1 MKIVINAQNGIV
13 NNGNSCKIVYI
24 MRKAIQGEKITLGFI
39 GGSITQGCSSSL
51 PTTCYAYLVY
61 QWWIKTFPKAE
72 FEYVNAGIGGTTSE
86 FASARVEADLLS
98 KNPDFVMV
106 EFSVNDENT
115 AHFMETYEGLI
126 RRIIKADSSPASMI
140 LHNIMYDSGKNAQEA
155 HMEVGKHYQIPCVSI
170 REAVYPEILKEK
182 LKAAD
187 IAPDNLHPNDLGHEI
202 LAQVVCAY
210 LENCYQE
217 LESEVMCVDE
227 LSQVLAE
234 PITKNRYESSFRYQN
249 GNCNPVLNGFVPDL
263 TKQTDIR
270 EIFKN
275 GWYGEARGASVQFET
290 EARCIALQYRKT
302 IQKPAPIALAIL
314 DYDEEHAILL
324 DANFEED
331 WGDSLALVTI
341 YESERKDAHH
351 LEIRIIEDHPED
363 QLPFY
368 LTSVIC
374 S

>member
-13 NNGNSCKIVYI
+13 NTGNSCKIEYI
-24 MRKAIQGEKITLGFI
+24 MRKAIKGEPVTLGFI

-51 PTTCYAYLVY
+51 PTTCYSYLVF
-61 QWWIKTFPKAE
+61 QWWKKTFPKTE
-72 FEYVNAGIGGTTSE
+72 FTYVNAGIGGTTSE
-86 FASARVEADLLS
+86 FGVARAEADMLS
-98 KNPDFVMV
+98 YNPDFVLV

-126 RRIIKADSSPASMI
+126 RRILQAQSSPAVLI
-140 LHNIMYDSGKNAQEA
+140 LHNIMYDTGKNAQEA
-155 HMEVGKHYQIPCVSI
+155 HVEVGKHYQIPCVSI

-182 LKAAD
+182 LMAAD

-210 LENCYQE
+210 LGKCYE
-217 LESEVMCVDE
+217 EVESGFVSRDE
-227 LSQVLAE
+227 QALVLAE
-234 PITKNRYESSFRYQN
+234 PITKNRYECSFRYQN
-249 GNCNPVLNGFVPDL
+249 GNCKPDLDGFFPDL

-270 EIFKN
+270 EIFRN
-275 GWYGEARGASVQFET
+275 GWYGEARGASIQFET

-302 IQKPAPIALAIL
+302 IQKPAPIAMAIL
-314 DYDEEHAILL
+314 DYDEEHGILL

-331 WGDSLALVTI
+331 WGDCLTLTTI
-341 YESERKDAHH
+341 CAKEKVEKHH
-351 LEIRIIEDHPED
+351 LEIRIIETHLDD
-363 QLPFY
+363 KLPFY
-368 LTSVIC
+368 LTSMIC